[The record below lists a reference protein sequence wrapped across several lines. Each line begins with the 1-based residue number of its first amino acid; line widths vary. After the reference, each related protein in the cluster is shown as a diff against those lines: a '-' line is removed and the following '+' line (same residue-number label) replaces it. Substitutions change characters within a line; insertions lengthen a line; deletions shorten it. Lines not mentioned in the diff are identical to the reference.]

1 MWVCGG
7 AREGAVVAAVVV
19 GAREPSKVA
28 ASVKKEREG
37 LRRIAEAERDGIG
50 SIAVGEDWGCC
61 GFGGLWIFEV
71 VGSG

>member
-7 AREGAVVAAVVV
+7 AREGAVDAAVVV

-37 LRRIAEAERDGIG
+37 LRRSAEAE
-50 SIAVGEDWGCC
+50 
-61 GFGGLWIFEV
+61 
-71 VGSG
+71 